1 MIVFNDVV
9 SVAISGANCWQE
21 QSVWMLVSINECV
34 GCWRE
39 PLGLLLSLWPFSV
52 CSSVVLVSLV
62 SSVILRTS
70 NVLHLSESRL
80 LIDFLFIIMF
90 CFTRS
95 MMMSAKASLVI
106 LEAVVLVM
114 KSRVYVWAFVANTF
128 QMINSLQYLWF
139 EMGYINIG
147 IYI

>member
-1 MIVFNDVV
+1 M
-9 SVAISGANCWQE
+9 
-21 QSVWMLVSINECV
+21 
-34 GCWRE
+34 
-39 PLGLLLSLWPFSV
+39 
-52 CSSVVLVSLV
+52 SLV
-62 SSVILRTS
+62 SSVVLETSVLRL
-70 NVLHLSESRL
+70 NESRPL
-80 LIDFLFIIMF
+80 MDFLFIIMF

-95 MMMSAKASLVI
+95 VMMSAKASLVI